1 MMRRWTELPDCMR
14 VDAVR
19 PYYEHLR
26 TKIASLIVKRVADLI
41 LAVFLLILL
50 SPLLLLTAVAIFI
63 DDPGPVIYRQE
74 RVTRYNKTFRIF
86 KFRTM
91 VRDADRLG
99 TLITTEHDPRITRVG
114 RIIRTVRLDEVPQL
128 LNVIAGSM
136 TFVGTRPEVRR
147 YVDAYAPEMYAT
159 LLLPAGVTSEASIL
173 YKDEA
178 ELLDKAADV
187 DACYINEVLPQKMVI
202 NLSSLKNFSLWKDIK
217 VLFRTLIHILR

>member
-1 MMRRWTELPDCMR
+1 MR